1 MDFLKNT
8 QLPQAF
14 AELDVHQ
21 LNQLLQQEVAKPT
34 SEINEEKVL
43 SILSLLEQKE
53 VEAEVVNEAA
63 LQAACEKYR
72 VGCKQTT
79 RRKPRKMFFKVCA
92 AAAILCVLLTAIPR
106 ASGESLLSQFFK
118 KITDEVVAFVCP
130 DQADNQHAPS
140 YETAHPGLQ
149 KLYDE
154 VSRYGIEAP
163 VVPSWVPAEYEQTEI
178 KVEPFPS
185 KIRIHASFRS
195 DHKEIMFYYEIYSA
209 TVTHEF
215 LIDNAE
221 CELYETAGIV
231 HNIYTNSKKR
241 FGLWEHDNVK
251 CSIVVDCQEENLTKI
266 LDSIYN
272 MEDL

>member
-1 MDFLKNT
+1 MDFHRNT

-14 AELDVHQ
+14 ADLDVHA
-21 LNQLLQQEVAKPT
+21 LNLLLQQEVSKPT

-43 SILSLLEQKE
+43 RILSLLEQKE
-53 VEAEVVNEAA
+53 IDVEVVDEAA

-72 VGCKQTT
+72 VSCKQTT
-79 RRKPRKMFFKVCA
+79 RRKSRKMFFKVCA

-118 KITDEVVAFVCP
+118 KITEEVVAFFCP
-130 DQADNQHAPS
+130 DQTDNQHEPS

-154 VSRYGIEAP
+154 VSHYGIESP
-163 VVPSWVPAEYEQTEI
+163 IVPSWIPEEYKLVELQTESYS
-178 KVEPFPS
+178 S
-185 KIRIHASFRS
+185 KSRIYACFEAEN
-195 DHKEIMFYYEIYSA
+195 KTIMFYYDLYGKA
-209 TVTHEF
+209 VTHEF
-215 LIDNAE
+215 LKDDSE
-221 CELYETAGIV
+221 YEKYETAGIKHFIFKNNV
-231 HNIYTNSKKR
+231 KQ
-241 FGLWEHDNVK
+241 FALWEQASMK
-251 CSIVVDCQEENLTKI
+251 CSIVMDCQEENLIKI